1 MNATTPDRSHILTE
15 QRLYES
21 MNLDT
26 MDLADAVA
34 LMNRQDQLAMLAVA
48 TQQEPIARAVERVVE
63 SFRAGGRLIYVG
75 AGSSGRLGVLDAAE
89 CPPTFRTDP
98 AMVLGILAGGPEAMF
113 KAKEGA
119 EDRPEAGAAAMEEA
133 KVGPADLVLGIAA
146 GGTTPFVQ
154 GALIRARALG
164 AGTVFL
170 SCAQPFANEAPVD
183 IVIRPLT
190 GAEVLTGSTRLKAA
204 TATKIVLNTITTL
217 AMVRMGK
224 VYENLMVD
232 LKASNDKLRD
242 RAARIVIALTGLAK
256 TDALEL
262 LQRADGQVKTA
273 IVMHHRNIDPSAALE
288 MLNRHGGHLRQ
299 ALRDRL

>member
-1 MNATTPDRSHILTE
+1 MMSTQDRSHILTE
-15 QRLYES
+15 QRLAES

-26 MDLADAVA
+26 MDLVDAVA
-34 LMNRQDQLAMLAVA
+34 LMNQQDQLAVLAVA
-48 TQQEPIARAVERVVE
+48 TQREPIARAAERAAA

-75 AGSSGRLGVLDAAE
+75 AGTSGRLGALDAAE

-98 AMVLGILAGGPEAMF
+98 AMVLGLLAGGPEAMF
-113 KAKEGA
+113 QAKEGV

-133 KVGPADLVLGIAA
+133 RVGPADLVLGIAA

-154 GALIRARALG
+154 GALVRARSLG

-170 SCAQPFANEAPVD
+170 TCAEPFAGEAPVD

-190 GAEVLTGSTRLKAA
+190 GPEVLTGSTRLKAA
-204 TATKIVLNTITTL
+204 TATKIILNTITTL
-217 AMVRMGK
+217 AMVQLGK

-242 RAARIVIALTGLAK
+242 RAARIVITLTGLSRVQAM
-256 TDALEL
+256 EL
-262 LQRADGQVKTA
+262 LQQADGQVKTA
-273 IVMHHRNIDPSAALE
+273 IVMHRRNVGRPAALE
-288 MLNRHGGHLRQ
+288 MLNRHGGHLRS
-299 ALRDRL
+299 ALRNSL